1 VIDPDISAIIVL
13 RFPNPDPE
21 MAETPRLVINYRN
34 VFAWADRLR
43 REGPFLDAVLGDAPA
58 RTLLDIGCGTGEHA
72 RHLAEQ
78 GWNVV
83 GIELGEQLVREA
95 QDLAGDT
102 DAGGHARFL
111 LHDAAEAR
119 ALPEAPFGAAMCIGN
134 GLAYVEDE
142 AALDRFF
149 TGVAEGLRPGAPFL
163 MQMLNY
169 ERIVDTGMRTLGVNV
184 RPMPDGT
191 VGARDDDE
199 LVFLRLFRARP
210 GERAVDFYPITLTLT
225 PGQEP
230 LVEVQT
236 ASEVVHYG
244 WRRHEVESA
253 LRRCGFTDVRVLG
266 TMAEVPFLPLES
278 PDLVVVARR
287 S

>member
-1 VIDPDISAIIVL
+1 
-13 RFPNPDPE
+13 
-21 MAETPRLVINYRN
+21 MAETPRPVINYRN

-43 REGPFLDAVLGDAPA
+43 REGPFLDAVLGDAPS

-72 RHLAEQ
+72 RHLAEL

-83 GIELGEQLVREA
+83 GIELSERLVEEA

-102 DAGGHARFL
+102 EAGGRARFL
-111 LHDAAEAR
+111 LHDAAQSGT
-119 ALPEAPFGAAMCIGN
+119 LPEAPFGAAMCIGN

-149 TGVAEGLRPGAPFL
+149 TGVAEGLQPDAPFL

-184 RPMPDGT
+184 RPMPAGT
-191 VGARDDDE
+191 VGAQERDE

-210 GERAVDFYPITLTLT
+210 GERAVDFYPVTLTLT

-244 WRRHEVESA
+244 WRRAEVESS
-253 LRRCGFTDVRVLG
+253 LRRTGFTDVRILG
-266 TMAEVPFLPLES
+266 TMAEVPFVPLES

-287 S
+287 T